1 MIDTPTPRKKW
12 LIFIYS
18 MSSGGA
24 ERVTANLANYW
35 ARKGWDITVVT
46 LASRD
51 LDFYPLH
58 PTVKRVALE
67 LAGDSKNALVGL
79 KQNLH
84 RVLAL
89 RQVLRQIQPDIALG
103 MMTGANV
110 LLALAALGLSNLHT
124 IGAERTYP
132 PQVPLGYL
140 WETLRCYTYRLLNA
154 VTVLTSESEDW
165 IKSNTYAQKVSMIP
179 NAVVYPLLAQEPR
192 VNSDNTERKR
202 LLAVGRLSEEKRFND
217 LIETFANLTAKHPH
231 WDLVILG
238 EGVLR
243 SVLEQQIRELALE
256 KRIFLMG
263 RVGNVGAWYESADL
277 YVMSSRFEGFPNTLI
292 EAMSYGL
299 AAISFDCDTGPRDI
313 IRHEIDGLLVP
324 TENIVALTAALDR
337 LMSDEELRLRLAERA
352 IEVRERFSIEKITQ
366 LWEQL
371 FDEVGK
377 K

>member
-1 MIDTPTPRKKW
+1 MTYSSTPRKKI

-35 ARKGWDITVVT
+35 ARKGWDITIVT
-46 LASRD
+46 LASCD
-51 LDFYPLH
+51 LDFYQLH
-58 PTVKRVALE
+58 LSVKRVALE
-67 LAGDSKNALVGL
+67 LAGNSENVLLGL
-79 KQNLH
+79 KQNLC
-84 RVLAL
+84 RILAL

-110 LLALAALGLSNLHT
+110 LLALAAFSLSNLRT
-124 IGAERTYP
+124 IGAERTHP
-132 PQVPLGYL
+132 PQIPLGYL

-165 IKSNTYAQKVSMIP
+165 IRSNTYAQTVSMMP
-179 NAVVYPLLAQEPR
+179 NAVFYPLSAQEPH
-192 VNSDNTERKR
+192 VNPNNTERKR
-202 LLAVGRLSEEKRFND
+202 LLAVGRLSEEKRFNY
-217 LIETFANLTAKHPH
+217 LIEVFANLATSYPH

-243 SVLEQQIRELALE
+243 SALEQQIRELALE

-263 RVGNVGAWYESADL
+263 RVGNVAEWYESADI

-299 AAISFDCDTGPRDI
+299 PAISFDCDTGPRDI

-324 TENIVALTAALDR
+324 AGNIVALTAALDR
-337 LMSDEELRLRLAERA
+337 LMSNKELRLKLAERA
-352 IEVRERFSIEKITQ
+352 IEVRERFSIEKVTQ

>member
-202 LLAVGRLSEEKRFND
+202 LLAVGRLSEEKRFNY
-217 LIETFANLTAKHPH
+217 LIETFANLAASYPH

-238 EGVLR
+238 EGALR
-243 SVLEQQIRELALE
+243 SDLEQQIRKLSLE

-263 RVGNVGAWYESADL
+263 RVGNVGEWYESADL

-299 AAISFDCDTGPRDI
+299 PAISFDCDTGPRDI

-324 TENIVALTAALDR
+324 AGNIVALTAALDK
-337 LMSDEELRLRLAERA
+337 LMGDKTLRLKLAERA

>member
-1 MIDTPTPRKKW
+1 MINTPTPRKKW

-58 PTVKRVALE
+58 PTIKRVTLA

-79 KQNLH
+79 KQNLY

-89 RQVLRQIQPDIALG
+89 RQILRQIQPDIALG

-110 LLALAALGLSNLHT
+110 LLALAALGLSNLCT
-124 IGAERTYP
+124 VGSERTHP

-140 WETLRCYTYRLLNA
+140 WERLRCYTYRLLNA

-179 NAVVYPLLAQEPR
+179 NAVFYPLLAQEPR
-192 VNSDNTERKR
+192 VNPNNTERKR
-202 LLAVGRLSEEKRFND
+202 LLAVGRLSEEKRFSD
-217 LIETFANLTAKHPH
+217 LIETFSNLAAKHPH

-238 EGVLR
+238 EGALR
-243 SVLEQQIRELALE
+243 SELEQQIRALALE

-263 RVGNVGAWYESADL
+263 RVGNVGEWYESADL

-324 TENIVALTAALDR
+324 AGNIVALTAALDR
-337 LMSDEELRLRLAERA
+337 LMSDEELRLRLAKRA